1 MNSEAPALTEPAAGV
16 TTLAFRAQ
24 NLSHS
29 ERQLLEAAQRRQVY
43 LLLAVP
49 VTLGVGFLLS
59 IFSLGMVMPILT
71 LVSIIAIALGT
82 LFFKRWAHWLVI
94 LPLWV
99 IGGVLVSSIAS
110 WLFVSRTTTTVVLA
124 VAVIVLFALQGS
136 MPLKFYREWL
146 LTDPRMDDRARR
158 EGSLPSP
165 RPQWLVLLGVLALVI
180 FVPLRHSTSLAILLV
195 IVLSAGAIL
204 YAAAAHPLGVRTGLR
219 ALFREGRFMQH
230 LFLAYPDA
238 AETEPGCWKPRWSQ
252 ARRKV
257 WSTLFMGSIAMV
269 LVVGLSFC
277 CPWEFVASLT
287 SGRGW
292 WQVPPEAERRHGWI
306 LLPLRPLGEG
316 GSPYVWVFVVGFVLI
331 FTLPSLVL
339 LSVYARAMLRLR
351 LAFET
356 TLDSAERG
364 RTDWDVYVDR
374 LRHSTHA
381 EEDPETG
388 DVLRESDHLFM
399 GVFGKTKAPVLLH
412 RRILDEH
419 MYIAGQTGA
428 GKTSLGIIPILTQL
442 IRSGGERP
450 CPIVILD
457 LKGDLTLFNTARDEA
472 ASRTVNDRPAPQE
485 LMMFRT
491 DQGYATHYF
500 NPFRDFDSTHHP
512 RRPIET
518 AELFIQALSLFHG
531 DFYGA
536 SYYSKQH
543 RDVLLSAL
551 DAARK
556 RKTELRTFDD
566 LYESVKDYVTSA
578 GDRGRDAVEL
588 LATIHAMAQ
597 YEQLGPAPAGVS
609 SIHMPEVIRKGQ
621 LAYFWLP
628 SQLTGMTVRETGKLA
643 LYAFLTAMQEY
654 RQSAESA
661 GDERRGY
668 LIIDEFQRIAAE
680 NIRVIL
686 QQARSFGISVIL
698 ANQDPSDLKLPSVD
712 LRSTVYTNTRVKQ
725 FFSITDPHEL
735 DNLSKLSGEETDWLV
750 QESETTD
757 GTWSNTL
764 LSRTTGRKQILRP
777 RFRADEARL
786 ATDAPNDSVL
796 YISRGR
802 GYTQLQGIPQAITTP
817 WPTTRDVYMRRM
829 QTPWP
834 RVERSPGTAANVSSP
849 DDHEVRAAKRKSEFL
864 THLESLAGRLEQD
877 LFGTQSGG
885 QSPEPG
891 TNGRARGQR
900 GKRGGHDP
908 RSSRDWEEERDGE

>member
-1 MNSEAPALTEPAAGV
+1 MNSGTAVQSEPSSGV
-16 TTLAFRAQ
+16 TTLAFRAK

-29 ERQLLEAAQRRQVY
+29 ERELLEAAQRRQVY

-49 VTLGVGFLLS
+49 VTLGVGHLLS

-71 LVSIIAIALGT
+71 LVSIIAIAMGI
-82 LFFKRWAHWLVI
+82 LFFKRWTPWLVV
-94 LPLWV
+94 LPLWL
-99 IGGVLVSSIAS
+99 IGGVLLSSIAS
-110 WLFVSRTTTTVVLA
+110 WLFVSRTTTTAVLSA
-124 VAVIVLFALQGS
+124 AVIVLFAAQGS
-136 MPLKFYREWL
+136 MPLAFYREWL
-146 LTDPRMDDRARR
+146 LTDPRMDDQARR
-158 EGSLPSP
+158 EGSLPRL

-180 FVPLRHSTSLAILLV
+180 FVPLRHSTSLAIILV
-195 IVLSAGAIL
+195 IVLSVGVLA
-204 YAAAAHPLGVRTGLR
+204 YASARHPLGLRAGLR
-219 ALFREGRFMQH
+219 SLLREGRFMQH

-238 AETEPGCWKPRWSQ
+238 SDTEPGCWKPRWS
-252 ARRKV
+252 RTKRKV
-257 WSTLFMGSIAMV
+257 WSTLFMGSTAMV

-277 CPWEFVASLT
+277 CPWELVASLT
-287 SGRGW
+287 SGEAW
-292 WQVPPEAERRHGWI
+292 WQIPPEAERRHGWL

-339 LSVYARAMLRLR
+339 LAVYAPALLRLR
-351 LAFET
+351 QAFEKT
-356 TLDSAERG
+356 VTAGERN

-381 EEDPETG
+381 VEDPETG

-399 GVFGKTKAPVLLH
+399 GVYQKTKGPVLLH

-442 IRSGGERP
+442 IRSGGDRP
-450 CPIVILD
+450 CPILILD
-457 LKGDLTLFNTARDEA
+457 LKGDLTLFNTAREEA
-472 ASRTVNDRPAPQE
+472 ASRTADGRPAPQE
-485 LMMFRT
+485 LMLFRT

-500 NPFRDFDSTHHP
+500 NPFRDFASTSPP

-551 DAARK
+551 DAAKK
-556 RKTELRTFDD
+556 RKSELRTFDD
-566 LYESVKDYVTSA
+566 LYEAVKNYVASA

-588 LATIHAMAQ
+588 LATIHAVSQ
-597 YEQLGPAPAGVS
+597 YEQLGPAPAGVG
-609 SIHMPEVIRKGQ
+609 SIHMPELIRKGQ

-654 RQSAESA
+654 RQSGEAA
-661 GDERRGY
+661 GDDRRGY

-680 NIRVIL
+680 NLRVIL

-698 ANQDPSDLKLPSVD
+698 ANQVPSDLKLPSAD

-725 FFSITDPHEL
+725 FFSITDPREL
-735 DNLSKLSGEETDWLV
+735 DALSKLSGEEPDWLQ
-750 QESETTD
+750 QESETSD
-757 GTWSNTL
+757 GTWRNAVLTK
-764 LSRTTGRKQILRP
+764 TTGRKQILRA

-796 YISRGR
+796 YVSRGR
-802 GYTQLQGIPQAITTP
+802 GYTQLQGIPQSITTP
-817 WPTTRDVYMRRM
+817 WPTTLEVYMRRLE
-829 QTPWP
+829 TPWP
-834 RVERSPGTAANVSSP
+834 RVNKAPGTAANTSSP
-849 DDHEVRAAKRKSEFL
+849 DDHEVVAAKRSSDFMTQLEA
-864 THLESLAGRLEQD
+864 THGRLGEE
-877 LFGTQSGG
+877 LFGT
-885 QSPEPG
+885 PPG
-891 TNGRARGQR
+891 EQPPRPGPKGKDRGR
-900 GKRGGHDP
+900 GKRDKDGRHP
-908 RSSRDWEEERDGE
+908 RWEQEEDRDDQ

>member
-1 MNSEAPALTEPAAGV
+1 MNSGTAVQSEPSSGV
-16 TTLAFRAQ
+16 TTLAFRSQ

-29 ERQLLEAAQRRQVY
+29 ERELLEAAQRRQVY
-43 LLLAVP
+43 LLMAVP
-49 VTLGVGFLLS
+49 VTLGIGYLLS

-71 LVSIIAIALGT
+71 LLSIVAIAMGV
-82 LFFKRWAHWLVI
+82 LFFKRWTLWLVI
-94 LPLWV
+94 LPLWL
-99 IGGVLVSSIAS
+99 IGGVLLSSIAA
-110 WLFVSRTTTTVVLA
+110 WLFVSRTTTTSVLSVV
-124 VAVIVLFALQGS
+124 VILLFAAQGS
-136 MPLKFYREWL
+136 MPLAFYREWL
-146 LTDPRMDDRARR
+146 LTDPRMDDQARR
-158 EGSLPSP
+158 DGSLPRP
-165 RPQWLVLLGVLALVI
+165 HPQWLVLLGVLALVL
-180 FVPLRHSTSLAILLV
+180 FVPLRHSTSLAIILV
-195 IVLSAGAIL
+195 IVLSLGVLAYTSIR
-204 YAAAAHPLGVRTGLR
+204 HPLGVRAGFR
-219 ALFREGRFMQH
+219 ALVGEGRFMQH

-238 AETEPGCWKPRWSQ
+238 SDTEPGCWQPRWSRT
-252 ARRKV
+252 RRKV
-257 WSTLFMGSIAMV
+257 WSTLFMGSTAMV
-269 LVVGLSFC
+269 LIVGLSFC
-277 CPWEFVASLT
+277 CPWELVASLT
-287 SGRGW
+287 SGEEW
-292 WQVPPEAERRHGWI
+292 WQIPPEAERRHGW
-306 LLPLRPLGEG
+306 LTLPFWPLGDG
-316 GSPYVWVFVVGFVLI
+316 GAPYVWVFVVGFVLI

-339 LSVYARAMLRLR
+339 LAVYAPALLRLR
-351 LAFET
+351 QAFEET
-356 TLDSAERG
+356 VGSGDRD

-381 EEDPETG
+381 VEDPETG

-399 GVFGKTKAPVLLH
+399 GVYRRTKGPVLLH
-412 RRILDEH
+412 KRILDEH

-442 IRSGGERP
+442 IRSGSERP

-457 LKGDLTLFNTARDEA
+457 LKGDLTLFNTAREEA
-472 ASRTVNDRPAPQE
+472 ATRTANGQPAPQE

-500 NPFRDFDSTHHP
+500 NPFRDFDSTSHP

-551 DAARK
+551 HAAKK
-556 RKTELRTFDD
+556 RKAELKTFDD
-566 LYESVKDYVTSA
+566 LYEAVKSYVASA
-578 GDRGRDAVEL
+578 GERGRDAVEL
-588 LATIHAMAQ
+588 LATIHAVGQ
-597 YEQLGPAPAGVS
+597 YEQLGPAPDGVA
-609 SIHMPEVIRKGQ
+609 SIHMPELIRKGQ

-654 RQSAESA
+654 RQSGDAA

-725 FFSITDPHEL
+725 FFSLTDPREL
-735 DNLSKLSGEETDWLV
+735 ETLSKLSGEETDWLD
-750 QESETTD
+750 QESETSD
-757 GTWSNTL
+757 GTWRNTML
-764 LSRTTGRKQILRP
+764 TKTTGRKQILRA

-796 YISRGR
+796 YVSRGR
-802 GYTQLQGIPQAITTP
+802 GYTQLQGVPQSITTP
-817 WPTTRDVYMRRM
+817 WPTTHEVYVRRLE
-829 QTPWP
+829 TPWP
-834 RVERSPGTAANVSSP
+834 RVEKMPGTAANTSSP
-849 DDHEVRAAKRKSEFL
+849 DDHEVKAAKRSSEFM
-864 THLESLAGRLEQD
+864 TQLEAVVGRLEQE
-877 LFGTQSGG
+877 LFGSQPGG
-885 QSPEPG
+885 PPPRPG
-891 TNGRARGQR
+891 SKARDRGR
-900 GKRGGHDP
+900 GKRDNSGTQPPPEQEDD
-908 RSSRDWEEERDGE
+908 RDEP